1 MAKSQ
6 SSRARSVLNWQNFAT
21 LAPACIAAAVALASC
36 PARAQ
41 TETVLYSFKGGTT
54 DGKTP
59 YAGVIRDNV
68 GNLYGTTLYGGAH
81 DKGTVIKLTKSGER
95 LLHSFGGSP
104 DGDSPLAGLI
114 RDGAADVCGTTSA
127 GGAYSMGTVFQ
138 VSSGGKETLSHSFAG
153 APTDGGVP
161 LAGFIGDN
169 NGNLYGTTGLGGASN
184 LGTVFKVD
192 AASNETLLYS
202 FTGVNGDG
210 AGPSGGLVRDSQGNL
225 YGTTEYGGLSTFGTV
240 FKLDVNGKETVLYSF
255 AGGTDGTIP
264 EGSMVMD
271 AAGNLY
277 GATTYGGIAG
287 AGTIFKVDPTGKET
301 VLYTFEHPGD
311 AAYPQGGLIRD
322 KAGNLYGTATAGGKD
337 DFGAVFK
344 FNIKTNVETIL
355 HSFGATGD
363 GQVPN
368 GPLAI
373 DDHGN
378 IYGATE
384 QGGASGFGTVFKI
397 AP

>member
-1 MAKSQ
+1 M
-6 SSRARSVLNWQNFAT
+6 
-21 LAPACIAAAVALASC
+21 
-36 PARAQ
+36 
-41 TETVLYSFKGGTT
+41 
-54 DGKTP
+54 
-59 YAGVIRDNV
+59 
-68 GNLYGTTLYGGAH
+68 
-81 DKGTVIKLTKSGER
+81 
-95 LLHSFGGSP
+95 HSFGGSP
-104 DGDSPLAGLI
+104 DGDTPLAGLI
-114 RDGAADVCGTTSA
+114 RDAAGNIYGTTTAS
-127 GGAYSMGTVFQ
+127 GTYGLGTIFQ
-138 VSSGGKETLSHSFAG
+138 LSSGGKETLSHSFAG
-153 APTDGGVP
+153 APTDGWYP
-161 LAGFIGDN
+161 STALIADTS
-169 NGNLYGTTGLGGASN
+169 GNLYGTTVSGGASN
-184 LGTVFKVD
+184 LGTVFELD
-192 AASNETLLYS
+192 AAGNETVLYS
-202 FTGVNGDG
+202 FTAVNGDG
-210 AGPSGGLVRDSQGNL
+210 QSPDGGLVRDSQGNL
-225 YGTTEYGGLSTFGTV
+225 YGTTGYGGLSTFGTV

>member
-1 MAKSQ
+1 MANPHTSRP
-6 SSRARSVLNWQNFAT
+6 SSVSNWQNFA
-21 LAPACIAAAVALASC
+21 AVALAAIFTTVFLAPHS
-36 PARAQ
+36 ARAQ
-41 TETVLYSFKGGTT
+41 TETVLYSFKGGPS
-54 DGKTP
+54 DGRWP
-59 YAGVIRDNV
+59 YAGVIRDKA
-68 GNLYGTTLYGGAH
+68 GNLYGTTWYGGVRN
-81 DKGTVIKLTKSGER
+81 KGTVFKLTKSGER
-95 LLHSFGGSP
+95 LVHSFGGSP
-104 DGDSPLAGLI
+104 DGDTPLAGLI
-114 RDGAADVCGTTSA
+114 RDAAGNIYGTTTA
-127 GGAYSMGTVFQ
+127 GGTYGLGTIFQ
-138 VSSGGKETLSHSFAG
+138 LNSGGKETLSHSFAG
-153 APTDGGVP
+153 APTDGWYP
-161 LAGFIGDN
+161 LATLIADTS
-169 NGNLYGTTGLGGASN
+169 GNLYGTTISGGASN
-184 LGTVFKVD
+184 LGTVFELD
-192 AASNETLLYS
+192 AAGNETVLYS
-202 FTGVNGDG
+202 FTAVNGDG
-210 AGPSGGLVRDSQGNL
+210 QSPNGGLVRDSQGNL
-225 YGTTEYGGLSTFGTV
+225 YGTTVYGGLSTFGTV

-271 AAGNLY
+271 PAGNLY
-277 GATTYGGIAG
+277 GATADGGIAG

-322 KAGNLYGTATAGGKD
+322 KAGNLYGTATAGGKN

-384 QGGASGFGTVFKI
+384 QGGTSGFGTVFKI